1 MCKGL
6 TSYNESNGAP
16 QRLLRVSFYHVN
28 RRTRPMR
35 IFQSTVKHGASAP
48 GWVLVFL
55 CVVALLSVSCSHR
68 QQADPAE
75 AEGGV
80 LDMSDDLPNGLRMS
94 VREAPNASPSIARE
108 RQVAGAPLSE
118 AAIDAIYQRVEA
130 LPEPLASQVDFA
142 LRSSSKPAPRAGQ
155 TLEQEFP
162 PQETSSS
169 LPGPVSAKKL
179 SLQRYQP
186 EGDVELAPK
195 VSLTFSQSVVPLTGH
210 HDASKIV
217 PARIS
222 PTLEGTWRW
231 VGTQTA
237 IFDPHEGRFPMASE
251 FIVTPNDALV
261 STSGQRLD
269 DARAWTFRTP
279 TVRIQQ
285 SLPAGEGNVR
295 TPVFVLQFDQRVDA
309 DAILEWIEV
318 EANGQKIEIVSA
330 TSSDIESDAAAK
342 RALAN
347 AQDGRWVAFRTKE
360 RLPTA
365 ASVTTRLLK
374 GAPSAEGP
382 RTTPRTQERSFR
394 TFDAL
399 KVTYQSCEK
408 SAPCAPNGRWFVN
421 FNNPLDG
428 DAFDAEQVTVTPEVS
443 NLEVH
448 AEYGRLVLRG
458 NFEARTTY
466 SVRLDKSLQDTHG
479 QTLAHDTVLSFHI
492 GEAPQMLGAATDL
505 LTTLDPALQ
514 AKFPFY
520 HQNYDQVRVRAWT
533 VTPEDW
539 SAYLEFV
546 QKRNEARY
554 PSRQTP
560 QSSATPPGTLAWDET
575 LTLEHT
581 PDELTETLIDL
592 QRALNAHQ
600 KGHVIL
606 QVQGVDNKQEQQRGS
621 QLYRM
626 PYIPEILTW
635 IQVTDLSLH
644 ASWDGKQMLAWT
656 AQLSNGAPIEGAE
669 VRVAGRDNASGRT
682 DASGV
687 TRIDLN
693 ASSDAAKAIDTM
705 LIAQKEDD
713 VALLPERQHAYSP
726 EDTSTWRHNATHPHV
741 LAHVFDDRG
750 IYQPG
755 EEVHVKGW
763 VRYART
769 QRDETLRIP
778 SDASA
783 TYAVMGPRR
792 NTLAEGEVSID
803 KDGAFDLSFSLPD
816 DVNLGFAHLT
826 LRVEHA
832 DLPSG
837 AQSIYH
843 GFQIQE
849 FRRPEFE
856 VNVSKS
862 DGPFVVG
869 EGAVVQVNAD
879 YYAGGSL
886 SEAPVRWTLESNEGR
901 YTPPNQHAYS
911 FGRWSPWWWWGP
923 GRGQSAS
930 IENFEGTTDARGEH
944 RISLA
949 FEGAKPALPMTLS
962 ARAAV
967 QDVNRQTW
975 QANTELLIHPSDR
988 YVGLRTE
995 KNFVEEGKAFSI
1007 ESLVTDIEGAVQTG
1021 HAVQITA
1028 SRLDWQYKNGSYNE
1042 VETDTLRCELQSKD
1056 SAQSCEFKP
1065 KKAGAWL
1072 VRATVYDD
1080 LGRPNMSELRVWVGN
1095 QAAPPDRRAQQQE
1108 VRLIPDQESYKVGDT
1123 ATLMML
1129 APFENAEALI
1139 TVRQAGI
1146 VTYERVVFEGDTHTF
1161 SWTLTEKDV
1170 PNIGVQ
1176 VDLVGE
1182 TPRVDA
1188 QGKALKNAAKRPA
1201 WASGSIQLRVPP
1213 DQKELHI
1220 DLAPQNESLSPG
1232 DATHVDILVKDANG
1246 HAMKDAHVALIV
1258 VDEAILALTNYT
1270 LRHPLESFYPD
1281 MADGVQSM
1289 ELHAFLVL
1297 ATSQDLLANDG
1308 QGDDQVM
1315 YEADSLG
1322 MGGAAPQMMARSS
1335 MMKSMATE
1343 ESADAAAGGGSG
1355 VGIDVRQ
1362 NFNPLAVFAARTLT
1376 NADGRAR
1383 VAFDLP
1389 DNLTRYRI
1397 MAVASRGAEQFGKA
1411 EKNITA
1417 QLPLMVRP
1425 SPPRFLNYGDQLDI
1439 PVVVQNQ
1446 TDRPLAVDVV
1456 ARASNLTLLDPM
1468 GQRVQVPAND
1478 RVEVRFSARAD
1489 KAGTAHLQVVATS
1502 GTFADAATQSF
1513 PVWTPATTEAFAT
1526 YGTLDGASEVK
1537 RQPVVPPT
1545 DVIQDFGALEVTTSS
1560 SAVQSLTDALI
1571 YLVGYPF
1578 ESAEH
1583 IASRILGV
1591 TALTPVLSAFESESL
1606 PKEEALKQAIE
1617 RDLEKLARL
1626 QRGDGGF
1633 YLWAP
1638 SERRRFVFAEVH
1650 VVHALLRAQK
1660 AGYNVAPNMLQRAQR
1675 FLQNIEKALP
1685 ADYSAQT
1692 KNTVRAYAF
1701 YVRNLAGE
1709 DVQKDVRALSQKTP
1723 QKELSLEAIGWI
1735 LSTLHADHAP
1745 DKRTQ
1750 ELTRFV
1756 ENLTEETAAT
1766 AQFTTAYSEND
1777 NYVLMHSS
1785 RRTDAVLLEAWMHT
1799 QPQSDLIPK
1808 IVRGL
1813 ESHRSYGRWLN
1824 TQENAFVLLALQKYF
1839 ETYEKSTPDF
1849 VANLWLGNDFAGS
1862 HTFKGRTLD
1871 YQHTNIPMKAV
1882 VDAHDQEAADLTLQK
1897 LGKGRLYYRLGM
1909 RYALESLELE
1919 AAEHGFA
1926 VTRTY
1931 EGLDDPN
1938 AVRHDEDGTWD
1949 VRLGERVRVRVTMVV
1964 PARRH
1969 HVALVDKLP
1978 AGFEALNPELAVT
1991 ESLPKDADSDNQVR
2005 PFWWGFARWYT
2016 HQNLR
2021 DERAEAFATLLGAG
2035 VYEYTYTVRATTPG
2049 TFVVPPAKAE
2059 EMYYPETFGRTSS
2072 DTIRV
2077 R

>member
-1 MCKGL
+1 
-6 TSYNESNGAP
+6 
-16 QRLLRVSFYHVN
+16 
-28 RRTRPMR
+28 MR

-80 LDMSDDLPNGLRMS
+80 FDMSDDLPNGLRMS
-94 VREAPNASPSIARE
+94 VREAPDSSPSIAHE
-108 RQVAGAPLSE
+108 RQVAGEPLSE
-118 AAIDAIYQRVEA
+118 AAIDAIYERVEA

-155 TLEQEFP
+155 ALEQEFP

-169 LPGPVSAKKL
+169 LPGLVSAKNL

-222 PTLEGTWRW
+222 PALEGTWRW

-237 IFDPHEGRFPMASE
+237 IFDPQDGRFPMASE
-251 FIVTPNDALV
+251 FTVTPNDALA
-261 STSGQRLD
+261 STSGQRLED
-269 DARAWTFRTP
+269 PRAWTFRTP
-279 TVRIQQ
+279 TVQIQQ

-318 EANGQKIEIVSA
+318 EANGQKVEIVSA
-330 TSSDIESDAAAK
+330 TSSDIERDAAAK

-365 ASVTTRLLK
+365 ANVTTRLLK

-421 FNNPLDG
+421 FSNPLDE
-428 DAFDAEQVTVTPEVS
+428 DAFDAKQVTVTPEVS

-448 AEYGRLVLRG
+448 ADYGRLSLRG
-458 NFEARTTY
+458 NFKARTTY

-520 HQNYDQVRVRAWT
+520 HQNYDQVRVRAWS

-554 PSRQTP
+554 SSRQTQ

-606 QVQGVDNKQEQQRGS
+606 QVQGVDNKQEPQRGS

-626 PYIPEILTW
+626 PYVPEILTW

-693 ASSDAAKAIDTM
+693 GSSDAAKAIDTM
-705 LIAQKEDD
+705 LIAQKKDD

-741 LAHVFDDRG
+741 LAHVLDDRG

-763 VRYART
+763 VRYARA

-778 SDASA
+778 SDANA
-783 TYAVMGPRR
+783 TYTVMGPRR
-792 NTLAEGEVSID
+792 NTLAEGKVSID

-816 DVNLGFAHLT
+816 DVNLGFAQLT

-862 DGPFVVG
+862 NGPFVVG
-869 EGAVVQVNAD
+869 ERADVQVNAD

-886 SEAPVRWTLESNEGR
+886 SGAPVRWTLESNEGR

-923 GRGQSAS
+923 GRGQSATL
-930 IENFEGTTDARGEH
+930 EHFDGTTDARGEH

-975 QANTELLIHPSDR
+975 QASTELLIHPSDR

-1007 ESLVTDIEGAVQTG
+1007 ESLVTDIYGAVQAG

-1042 VETDTLRCELQSKD
+1042 VETDTLRCEVQSKD
-1056 SAQSCEFKP
+1056 RAQPCEFKP

-1095 QAAPPDRRAQQQE
+1095 QAAPPNRRAQQQE

-1161 SWTLTEKDV
+1161 SWTLTEKDM

-1182 TPRVDA
+1182 TPRVNA

-1220 DLAPQNESLSPG
+1220 DLAPEDESLSPG
-1232 DATHVDILVKDANG
+1232 DATHVNILVKDANG
-1246 HAMKDAHVALIV
+1246 HAMKNAHVALIV

-1289 ELHAFLVL
+1289 DLHAFLVL
-1297 ATSQDLLANDG
+1297 AMSQELLANDAE
-1308 QGDDQVM
+1308 GDDQVM
-1315 YEADSLG
+1315 YDADSLG

-1343 ESADAAAGGGSG
+1343 ESADAAAGGGSNA
-1355 VGIDVRQ
+1355 GIDVRQ

-1376 NADGRAR
+1376 DADGRAR

-1545 DVIQDFGALEVTTSS
+1545 GVIQDFGALEVTTSS

-1591 TALTPVLSAFESESL
+1591 TALTPVLSAFESENL

-1638 SERRRFVFAEVH
+1638 SERMRFVFAEVH

-1675 FLQNIEKALP
+1675 FLQNIENALP
-1685 ADYSAQT
+1685 TDYSAQT

-1882 VDAHDQEAADLTLQK
+1882 VDAHDQRAADLTLQK

-1938 AVRHDEDGTWD
+1938 AVSHDEDGTWD

-1991 ESLPKDADSDNQVR
+1991 ESLPKDADSDNKVH

-2021 DERAEAFATLLGAG
+2021 DERAEAFATLLNAG

-2072 DTIRV
+2072 NTIRV
-2077 R
+2077 Q